1 MDNVTYNGL
10 CVKLWRV
17 PFVVLIFTAFVFVS
31 GAWGACSSVGSLNG
45 LQGTS
50 YCSSN
55 TITRDYLQ
63 CSSSLNYRSTS
74 SCTQLGCTSN
84 LSVVFRGSSSG
95 WLHCAVSGGFA
106 GCSGFQSLAEFNIVG
121 CSTQCEADS
130 VVCSQ
135 NPEATWN
142 SDNCTCD
149 TLTPPDT
156 TYRCQNTTIGSSTD
170 GVRPIAVI
178 YRCISTGSSSDQCI
192 QTNTLNGTCQ
202 DWGFCPD
209 GVADCDVSPDST
221 GRPPCSRSGGSTTS
235 SRNCYYQCPDGSSM
249 ACAPTSTEYVA
260 GNIYVGSCPERPP
273 ASCYPGSSSGDSSFV
288 SSSSVSP
295 GSSSGFAPDTLD
307 PGTNIDYTQI
317 LVAIHDTLHHANKQR
332 DILKKWDLSLVPSVE
347 NIDDWTLNTWR
358 ETESIDNKL
367 QTYQS
372 EGFNLASD
380 VKSDIDSARSLL
392 YEIERFLE
400 DDSLKVYSSDTSL
413 NPLVRDIRDVLLD
426 SSLSRSDSLK
436 NEALAGAFRPYLAD
450 SGLFYADGVGGRM
463 LGAVLDNFG
472 RDSALSSLCERYYQ
486 CLRSGGGPGA
496 CSSIDPEGSCT
507 SGGTPIDGITNISM
521 SILETLWDGL
531 FGDDSTP
538 SPGVAPVDSS
548 VDLGPGYSSA
558 VADMS
563 EAIDS
568 ALSPNLKN
576 IIDDIKRKADSLKNA
591 RPDSVKVSPDSLW
604 RDSSELAQYVDH
616 ILLPSGTGTDCF
628 ICQANLG
635 TLNGLS
641 DTTLAIYID
650 FSNFGG
656 YNWCEIIRA
665 VVKIATLVTCI
676 SLTLGSWAAAFG
688 YNPKNDS

>member
-1 MDNVTYNGL
+1 MDIQKYFS
-10 CVKLWRV
+10 R
-17 PFVVLIFTAFVFVS
+17 AFLVWLFAFLASGVY
-31 GAWGACSSVGSLNG
+31 GAWGACTEGSYWTAPEVL
-45 LQGTS
+45 
-50 YCSSN
+50 
-55 TITRDYLQ
+55 
-63 CSSSLNYRSTS
+63 ST
-74 SCTQLGCTSN
+74 GH
-84 LSVVFRGSSSG
+84 RGSSACNSAIASMSYECPPSNG
-95 WLHCAVSGGFA
+95 VYFQNIEKNGPSCWRDVVN
-106 GCSGFQSLAEFNIVG
+106 GCGYGCDIYRMQVQCQYKYS

-130 VVCSQ
+130 LACLAKGE
-135 NPEATWN
+135 PFTWN
-142 SDNCTCD
+142 SENCSCD
-149 TLTPPDT
+149 SLAPPDT
-156 TYRCQNTTIGSSTD
+156 TYHCQNTTIGSSTA
-170 GVRPIAVI
+170 GVRPVAKI
-178 YRCISTGSSSDQCI
+178 YRCISSGSSSDNCTETSQ
-192 QTNTLNGTCQ
+192 LNGTCQ

-209 GVADCDVSPDST
+209 GVADCDVPPDST
-221 GRPPCSRSGGSTTS
+221 GRPPCTRSGGSTTS
-235 SRNCYYQCPDGSSM
+235 SRNCYYQCPDGSTM

-273 ASCYPGSSSGDSSFV
+273 ASCYPGSSSSGDSSSV

-295 GSSSGFAPDTLD
+295 GSSSAFAPDTLD
-307 PGTNIDYTQI
+307 DGTNIDYTKI
-317 LVAIHDTLHHANKQR
+317 LVAIHDTLHHANQQR
-332 DILKKWDLSLVPSVE
+332 DILKKWDLSLVPAVE

-358 ETESIDNKL
+358 ETESIDSKL
-367 QTYQS
+367 YTFQS

-380 VKSDIDSARSLL
+380 LKSDIDSARLL
-392 YEIERFLE
+392 LDEINRFLE

-450 SGLFYADGVGGRM
+450 SGMFHADGIGGRM
-463 LGAVLDNFG
+463 LGAVLANFG

-496 CSSIDPEGSCT
+496 CSSIDPDGSCT
-507 SGGTPIDGITNISM
+507 LGGTPVDGIANISM

-538 SPGVAPVDSS
+538 SPGVVSVDSS

-576 IIDDIKRKADSLKNA
+576 IIDNIKHKVDSLKNA

-604 RDSSELAQYVDH
+604 RDSAELVQYVDH

-635 TLNGLS
+635 NLNGLS
-641 DTTLAIYID
+641 DTSLAIYID